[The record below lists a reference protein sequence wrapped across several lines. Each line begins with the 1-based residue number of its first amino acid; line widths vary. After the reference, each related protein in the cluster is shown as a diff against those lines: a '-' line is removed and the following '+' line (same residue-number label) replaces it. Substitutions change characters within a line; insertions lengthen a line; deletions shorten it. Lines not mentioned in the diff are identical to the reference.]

1 MEKLMTLRKYVR
13 QLRPVQESFIPV
25 EVKIQKIKLSEAAFA
40 DLFKRNNHALF
51 LKKIKD
57 GELIG
62 SDGTK
67 FAKLSSSDELVML
80 WPKIKD
86 ESSELKP
93 KAQKLIQQRFGSM
106 GKIPKAENGF
116 SPPSSGKPSGED
128 WEALIVCATRKT
140 NNDSSWNSGSEWQ
153 RIEKFWTDYE
163 VPAMK
168 LGVEFFKAYGS
179 DMEQWGSKGDM
190 TTAPRWKGKNKT
202 PKTDIMSGRKYKI
215 SLKKSGGSQLM
226 SGGQAETIST
236 LEAAMETFSKSN
248 NKQIFQVIDEIE
260 NKMGRMTEKGT
271 ITDLEKRIASG
282 KKLSDKDTKSA
293 AELSVLNTNTNE
305 LNSSLNTIFQSLD
318 FKSHFCFEAATGNIK
333 FEPTPDAAANVIVTF
348 KDSGSIENTLKLNS
362 PSGAGKTIAKGNSFF
377 VSFKTGGGA
386 SKPFLALR
394 SRKIAKKDILEEKSF
409 KDIIF
414 EELEAGGVVLTE
426 QHMQLDE
433 FSLFQKIKGKASVVA
448 KNVASKI
455 QKVYNS
461 IVKRLKE
468 AFNFIKSLGSRML
481 SALLKFLGF
490 VPQVKVS
497 GGGAFP
503 L

>member
-1 MEKLMTLRKYVR
+1 MEKLMSLQKYVR
-13 QLRPVQESFIPV
+13 QLRPIQESFIPV
-25 EVKIQKIKLSEAAFA
+25 EDKIQKIKLSEAAFA

-67 FAKLSSSDELVML
+67 FAKLSSSDELVKI

-93 KAQKLIQQRFGSM
+93 KVQKLIQQRFGSM

-168 LGVEFFKAYGS
+168 LGVEFSKAYGS

-202 PKTDIMSGRKYKI
+202 PKTDIMSGRKNKI

-226 SGGQAETIST
+226 SAGPDEAIST
-236 LEAAMETFSKSN
+236 FEASMETFSQT
-248 NKQIFQVIDEIE
+248 NKKQVLQIINDIQ
-260 NKMGRMTEKGT
+260 NKMGSMSEKGT
-271 ITDLEKRIASG
+271 IGDLEKKIESG
-282 KKLSDKDTKSA
+282 KKLNDRETKSA
-293 AELSVLNTNTNE
+293 AELSTLNVNTEE
-305 LNSSLNTIFQSLD
+305 LNKSLNEVFQSLD

-348 KDSGSIENTLKLNS
+348 KDSGSIENTLKLDS
-362 PSGAGKTIAKGNSFF
+362 PSSAGKTIAKGNSFY
-377 VSFKTGGGA
+377 VSFKTGGGG
-386 SKPFLALR
+386 SRPYLALR
-394 SRKIAKKDILEEKSF
+394 SKKLAKKDILEEKSF
-409 KDIIF
+409 KNIVF
-414 EELEAGGVVLTE
+414 EELESEGIVLTE
-426 QHMQLDE
+426 EIMQLDE
-433 FSLFQKIKGKASVVA
+433 FSLFRKIKGKASAVA

-455 QKVYNS
+455 QKVYNA
-461 IVKRLKE
+461 IIQRLKE
-468 AFNFIKSLGSRML
+468 AFDFIKTLGKNML

-490 VPQVKVS
+490 QPQVKVS

>member
-1 MEKLMTLRKYVR
+1 MERLMRKYVK
-13 QLRPVQESFIPV
+13 QLNSAQENYIPPID
-25 EVKIQKIKLSEAAFA
+25 KIQKFKLSEASFA

-67 FAKLSSSDELVML
+67 FPALSSSDELVKL
-80 WPKIKD
+80 WPKLKD
-86 ESSELKP
+86 ENSELKP
-93 KAQKLIQQRFGSM
+93 KALSLIKTRFGAM

-128 WEALIVCATRKT
+128 WEALIVCATKKV

-168 LGVEFFKAYGS
+168 LGVEFAKTYGS
-179 DMEQWGSKGDM
+179 NMEQWGSKGDM
-190 TTAPRWKGKNKT
+190 TTASRWRGKNKT
-202 PKTDIMSGRKYKI
+202 PKTDIMANKNKI

-226 SGGQAETIST
+226 SAGQDEAVST
-236 LEAAMETFSKSN
+236 FEAAMETFSQTN
-248 NKQIFQVIDEIE
+248 RRQVLQMIDDIQ
-260 NKMGRMTEKGT
+260 NKMGSMSEKGT
-271 ITDLEKRIASG
+271 IGDLEKKIASG
-282 KKLSDKDTKSA
+282 KKLSDRETKSA
-293 AELSVLNTNTNE
+293 AELSTLNVNTQE
-305 LNSSLNTIFQSLD
+305 LNKSLNDVFQSLD

-348 KDSGSIENTLKLNS
+348 KDSGSIENTLKLDS
-362 PSGAGKTIAKGNSFF
+362 PSNAGKTIAKGNSFY
-377 VSFKTGGGA
+377 VSFKTGGGG
-386 SKPFLALR
+386 SRPYLALR
-394 SRKIAKKDILEEKSF
+394 SKKLAKKDILEEKSF
-409 KDIIF
+409 KNIVF
-414 EELEAGGVVLTE
+414 EELEAEGVVLTE
-426 QHMQLDE
+426 EIMQLDE
-433 FSLFQKIKGKASVVA
+433 FSLFRKIKGKASALA
-448 KNVASKI
+448 KNAASKI
-455 QKVYNS
+455 QKVYNA
-461 IVKRLKE
+461 IMQRLKE
-468 AFNFIKSLGSRML
+468 AFNFIKTLGKNML

-490 VPQVKVS
+490 QPQVKVS